1 MWKTFSKSYLFLAF
15 LLVGYGLPLQASAF
29 IKSPDSLFVDR
40 LHQILAIKK
49 EKKRTKQLEELFIKN
64 MNNGSILTFYSFNEI
79 IKGNL
84 APLWIKYCGQIVDKL
99 VNTQG
104 LEVAKDW
111 LIGLKDQGIAN
122 REVEQMLVS
131 LIQANPEQGNPVELI
146 IHWYALNQQWEKVW
160 MQRKALDIRF
170 KSGGKEVN
178 DFGVASFQRQ
188 QWPLVNQVFDYL
200 IKTYPR
206 SPQLLNWK
214 QLVLASR
221 EQSIQNKMVI
231 EKAEFSSL
239 IQSYR
244 ELRKDRGNN
253 PGTAETYLSEA
264 RIFLYQLN
272 QLDSAEQVYQ
282 KGIELSEF
290 NVNLQAQMKLEL
302 GDVYLYAGRK
312 YDALLQ
318 YAQVEKLVKDSP
330 IAYEA
335 KLKTGKLYYYT
346 GDFELAKANFD
357 VLKQSTQKEIAND
370 ALHLSW
376 VIEDNTGID
385 TLETALK
392 SFATIQWLYEQKKV
406 QEADKALD
414 ELFKNQKGQSL
425 EDDILYQMAQRSLEK
440 KQVEQAKILFK
451 DIYDRFDQDIYGD
464 DALFHFLQLT
474 DFRDKDLALQFITKY
489 PSSIYLQDIRKHI
502 AVPE

>member
-1 MWKTFSKSYLFLAF
+1 MWKTFAKSFFILFIIILGNVDSVNAST
-15 LLVGYGLPLQASAF
+15 LL
-29 IKSPDSLFVDR
+29 KSPDSLFVDR
-40 LHQILAIKK
+40 LHQIVKIKK
-49 EKKRTKQLEELFIKN
+49 EKKRIKQLDDLFLKN
-64 MNNGSILTFYSFNEI
+64 LNNGSFLTFYSFNEI
-79 IKGNL
+79 LKENL
-84 APLWIKYCGQIVDKL
+84 APLWIKYCGQIVDKSL
-99 VNTQG
+99 SSHG
-104 LEVAKDW
+104 LELTKDW
-111 LIGLKDQGIAN
+111 LTNLKDQEIAN
-122 REVEQMLVS
+122 REVEQMLVA
-131 LIQANPEQGNPVELI
+131 LIQANPDQANPVELI

-160 MQRKALDIRF
+160 LQRKALDIRF
-170 KSGGKEVN
+170 KSGGKEVS
-178 DFGVASFQRQ
+178 DFGIACFQRQ
-188 QWPLVNQVFDYL
+188 QWTLVNQIFEYL
-200 IKTYPR
+200 VKTYPR

-214 QLVLASR
+214 QLLLASR

-231 EKAEFSSL
+231 EKTEFSNL

-253 PGTAETYLSEA
+253 AGTADTYLSEA

-272 QLDSAEQVYQ
+272 QLDSAEKVYQ
-282 KGIELSEF
+282 KGIELAES
-290 NVNLQAQMKLEL
+290 NINLQAQMKLEL

-312 YDALLQ
+312 YDALIQ

-376 VIEDNTGID
+376 VIEDNSGID

-392 SFATIQWLYEQKKV
+392 SFSTVQWLYEQKKIK
-406 QEADKALD
+406 EADLAL
-414 ELFKNQKGQSL
+414 EQLFKSQKGQSL
-425 EDDILYQMAQRSLEK
+425 EDDILYLMAQRALEK
-440 KQVEQAKILFK
+440 KEMSLAINLFK

-464 DALFHFLQLT
+464 DALYQYLKLT
-474 DFRDKDLALQFITKY
+474 GYKDKELVLQFVNKY
-489 PSSIYLQDIRKHI
+489 PSSIYLQEIRLNLTK
-502 AVPE
+502 P

>member
-1 MWKTFSKSYLFLAF
+1 MWKTFSKSYL
-15 LLVGYGLPLQASAF
+15 LLVFFFIGYVNSMQAKL
-29 IKSPDSLFVDR
+29 IVKSPDSLFVER
-40 LHQILAIKK
+40 LHQIVKIKK
-49 EKKRTKQLEELFIKN
+49 EKKRIKQLDEWFTKN
-64 MNNGSILTFYSFNEI
+64 INNGSFLTFYSFNEI
-79 IKGNL
+79 LKENL

-99 VNTQG
+99 ISTQG
-104 LEVAKDW
+104 LEVTKDW
-111 LIGLKDQGIAN
+111 LTGLKDQGIAN

-131 LIQANPEQGNPVELI
+131 LIQASPEQANPVELI
-146 IHWYALNQQWEKVW
+146 IHWYALNQQWDRVW
-160 MQRKALDIRF
+160 LQRKALDIRF
-170 KSGGKEVN
+170 KSGGKEVS
-178 DFGVASFQRQ
+178 DFGIASFQRQ
-188 QWPLVNQVFDYL
+188 QWPLVNQIFDYL
-200 IKTYPR
+200 IKNYPR

-214 QLVLASR
+214 QLLLASR

-231 EKAEFSSL
+231 EKTEFSNL

-253 PGTAETYLSEA
+253 AATAETYLSEA

-272 QLDSAEQVYQ
+272 QLDSAERVYQ
-282 KGIELSEF
+282 KGIELSES
-290 NVNLQAQMKLEL
+290 NINLQAQMKLEL

-312 YDALLQ
+312 YDALIQ

-392 SFATIQWLYEQKKV
+392 SFATIQWLYEQKKIS
-406 QEADKALD
+406 EADLALD
-414 ELFKNQKGQSL
+414 QLLVKQKGQSL
-425 EDDILYQMAQRSLEK
+425 EDDILYLMAQRALDK
-440 KQVEQAKILFK
+440 KQIDQAKMLFK

-464 DALFHFLQLT
+464 DALYQYLKLI
-474 DFRDKDLALQFITKY
+474 DYKDKDLGLQFVTKY
-489 PSSIYLQDIRKHI
+489 PSSIYLQEIRFNLFR
-502 AVPE
+502 P

>member
-1 MWKTFSKSYLFLAF
+1 MWKTFYNSYIYLLFLMIG
-15 LLVGYGLPLQASAF
+15 LLHPNQANSYV
-29 IKSPDSLFVDR
+29 KSSDSLFVDR
-40 LHQILAIKK
+40 LHQIVKIKK
-49 EKKRTKQLEELFIKN
+49 EKKRNKQLDDLFIKST
-64 MNNGSILTFYSFNEI
+64 NNGSFLTLYSFNEI
-79 IKGNL
+79 LKENL

-99 VNTQG
+99 INTQG
-104 LEVAKDW
+104 LEITKDW
-111 LIGLKDQGIAN
+111 LISLKDQGIAN

-131 LIQANPEQGNPVELI
+131 LIQASPEQANPVELI

-170 KSGGKEVN
+170 KSGGKEVS
-178 DFGVASFQRQ
+178 DFGIASFQRQ
-188 QWPLVNQVFDYL
+188 QWPLVNQIFDYL

-206 SPQLLNWK
+206 SPQILNWK
-214 QLVLASR
+214 QLLLASR

-231 EKAEFSSL
+231 EKTEFSNL

-244 ELRKDRGNN
+244 ELRKDRGANAS
-253 PGTAETYLSEA
+253 TAETYLAEA
-264 RIFLYQLN
+264 RIFMYQLN
-272 QLDSAEQVYQ
+272 QLDSAEKVYQ
-282 KGIELSEF
+282 QGIVLSES
-290 NVNLQAQMKLEL
+290 NINLQAQMKLEL

-312 YDALLQ
+312 YDALIQ

-335 KLKTGKLYYYT
+335 KLKTGKLYYFT

-392 SFATIQWLYEQKKV
+392 SFATIQWLYEQKNV
-406 QEADKALD
+406 QQADKALE
-414 ELFKNQKGQSL
+414 ELVKNQKGQSL
-425 EDDILYQMAQRSLEK
+425 EDDILYLMAQRALEK
-440 KQVEQAKILFK
+440 KQIEQAKLFFK
-451 DIYDRFDQDIYGD
+451 DVYDRFDQDIYGD
-464 DALFHFLQLT
+464 DSLFHYLQLM
-474 DFRDKDLALQFITKY
+474 DFKDKDLCIQFVTKY
-489 PSSIYLQDIRKHI
+489 PSSIYLPDIRKHLST
-502 AVPE
+502 P